1 MIHNIK
7 QKGVSDM
14 AQTNV
19 SIRMDAELKRQ
30 FEDFC
35 ADIGMSMTTAITVF
49 AKKAVRENR
58 IPFQVDR
65 EIPNEETKAA
75 IEETRKMI
83 EDPSYGKSYTDVDEM
98 MRDLLK

>member
-1 MIHNIK
+1 
-7 QKGVSDM
+7 M

-75 IEETRKMI
+75 IEETRRMI

>member
-1 MIHNIK
+1 
-7 QKGVSDM
+7 M